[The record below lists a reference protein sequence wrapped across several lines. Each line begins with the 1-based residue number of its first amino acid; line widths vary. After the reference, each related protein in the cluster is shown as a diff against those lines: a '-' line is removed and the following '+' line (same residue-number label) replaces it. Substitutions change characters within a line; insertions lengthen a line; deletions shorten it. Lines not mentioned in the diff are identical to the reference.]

1 MTVSHYDSDGV
12 SKREWQK
19 PEIAALKV
27 DLRSVAQ
34 GNGASG
40 DVHKATVAQ
49 PS

>member
-1 MTVSHYDSDGV
+1 MTMAVSNND

-34 GNGASG
+34 ANGIITESN
-40 DVHKATVAQ
+40 KATGARA
-49 PS
+49 S